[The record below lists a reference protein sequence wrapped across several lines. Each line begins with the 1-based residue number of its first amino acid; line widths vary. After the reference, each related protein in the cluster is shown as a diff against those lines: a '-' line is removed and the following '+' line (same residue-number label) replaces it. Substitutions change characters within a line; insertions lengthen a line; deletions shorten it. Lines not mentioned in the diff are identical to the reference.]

1 MHIINPS
8 GSRQFSG
15 RNGAVSATRVQRS
28 FAIRPP
34 NTETASLS
42 LPLTTALGLSAL
54 LPHLTSLPVVFPES
68 SLWTSSLAPPLTGA
82 CFEFQKQSASLGLL
96 TGCNYQLQSI

>member
-34 NTETASLS
+34 NTETASFS
-42 LPLTTALGLSAL
+42 LPLTNAMGLSAFASPLDLCSCCFSRVIVVDFIVVPTAHRCL
-54 LPHLTSLPVVFPES
+54 LRIPE
-68 SLWTSSLAPPLTGA
+68 AVGQPRA
-82 CFEFQKQSASLGLL
+82 F
-96 TGCNYQLQSI
+96 